1 MPRQAGLVDEAS
13 MIAFALEE
21 DQQLIQDTVR
31 KFAAESIRPQMREL
45 EKARLIPDALRR
57 QFHELGLG
65 LLDMPEAVGGQGM
78 GLVTAALVHEELAY
92 GDPGAAVALWAPHL
106 AAQAILALGDEE
118 QQKRFL
124 GRFAETNAH
133 ARLGAV
139 AWADQEP
146 LVEGFSTVA
155 KKDGDGWILDGRKAF
170 VVNGGKA
177 DLTVVFAQEAGT
189 SGWEGIGAFVV
200 EAGTPGLKG
209 GERHNL
215 LGLETVH
222 ASQISLENCRVSG
235 EHRLRG
241 AKTSDGVKTM
251 FVRWS
256 VVNAA
261 RQVGLMRASY
271 EFALDY
277 TQERKAFGKPVAHS
291 QSIAFM
297 LADMAMDVEASR
309 WMVLRGASE
318 LEKGRPLAA
327 VEACVHANEA
337 GWRVADNGVQLLGG
351 AGYVKDY
358 PVEKWLRD
366 TKTLA
371 LFQPTSE
378 IANLSIASAEL
389 AHPVGTGLPSAA
401 IQPFFT

>member
-1 MPRQAGLVDEAS
+1 
-13 MIAFALEE
+13 MISFALEE

-65 LLDMPEAVGGQGM
+65 LVDMPEAVGGQGA
-78 GLVTAALVHEELAY
+78 GLVTAALVHEELAF
-92 GDPGAAVALWAPHL
+92 GDPGAAVALWAPHM
-106 AAQAILALGDEE
+106 AAQAILALGDGE

-124 GRFAETNAH
+124 GRFAETHAH

-139 AWADQEP
+139 AWADKKP
-146 LVEGFSTVA
+146 VLEGFSTIA
-155 KKDGDGWILDGRKAF
+155 RKDGDGWILDGHKTF

-177 DLTVVFAQEAGT
+177 DLTVVFAQLEGT
-189 SGWEGIGAFVV
+189 SGWENVAAFVV
-200 EAGTPGLKG
+200 EAGTPGMRA
-209 GERHNL
+209 GERHAL
-215 LGLETVH
+215 LGLETVY
-222 ASQISLENCRVSG
+222 AGEVLLEGCRVSDD
-235 EHRLRG
+235 HRLRG
-241 AKTSDGVKTM
+241 AKIGDGVKTM
-251 FVRWS
+251 FIRWS

-261 RQVGLMRASY
+261 RQVGLMRAAY
-271 EFALDY
+271 EFALEY
-277 TQERKAFGKPVAHS
+277 TQERKAFGKPVAHF
-291 QSIAFM
+291 QSIAFT
-297 LADMAMDVEASR
+297 LADMAMDVESAR
-309 WMVLRGASE
+309 WMVLHGASE
-318 LEKGRPLAA
+318 LEKGRPMAA

-337 GWRVADNGVQLLGG
+337 AWRVADNGVQLLGG

-378 IANLSIASAEL
+378 IANLSVASGEL